1 MSQCDPGP
9 IPDRWLKCPRKSTS
23 LIADKFL
30 AFKTPLG
37 SQFNDKVPEES
48 RFTPSMLF
56 SVMKSLKVKLGLWI
70 DLTNTSRFYDKKE
83 IENTDCKYIKLQCR
97 GHGETPSPKQT
108 KIFIELVTKFL
119 AQNPLQV
126 VGVHCTHGFNR
137 TGFLLVSYMVEQL
150 DCSVAGALHEFSK
163 LRPPGIYKQD
173 YIQELY
179 RRYDDIEYTPAA
191 PERPEW
197 CNEELEIDYDDDDV
211 DSPNAQSD
219 SEPNSSSNSSQK
231 QRGRKETVHKK
242 AIFMPGVRGVEPFNT
257 QPRLKEVQQK
267 AQKFCEWKKTGF
279 PGAQPVSM
287 DVMNLRK
294 LHEKPYRVSWKADGV
309 RYMMLIDGEGE
320 VYMLDR
326 DNCVF
331 KVFGLRFLHKQD
343 LRRHLKDTL
352 LDGELVIDKVEGQNI
367 PRYLVY
373 DIIKYEG
380 EDIGKMAF
388 YPTRLDYIEKDIVN
402 PRHEAMMKGIIKKD
416 QEPFSVRLKQ
426 FWEVTMAQ
434 RLLGEKFAKSL
445 SHEPDG
451 LIFQPSKEPYQAG
464 QCPDVLKWKPSNM
477 NSVDF
482 KLQIVTTGGLGMLP
496 TKEGHLYV
504 GQLKAPFATIRV
516 TKEIKNL
523 NNKIIE
529 CTFDQN
535 TKRWV
540 FMRERTDKSF
550 PNSYNTA
557 RAVCESIQDPV
568 TTDRLLDYIEHHRFS
583 DDSDIMP
590 PPKRSRY

>member
-1 MSQCDPGP
+1 MSHKDPGP
-9 IPDRWLKCPRKSTS
+9 IPNRWLKCPRKATS
-23 LIADKFL
+23 LVADKFL

-56 SVMKSLKVKLGLWI
+56 SFMKSMKVKLGLWI

-83 IENTDCKYIKLQCR
+83 IENMDCKYVKLQCR
-97 GHGETPSPKQT
+97 GHGETPSLDQT
-108 KIFIELVTKFL
+108 KTFIQLVSKFL

-126 VGVHCTHGFNR
+126 IGVHCTHGFNR
-137 TGFLLVSYMVEQL
+137 TGFLLVSYMVEHL
-150 DCSVAGALHEFSK
+150 DCSVEGALYEFSK

-173 YIQELY
+173 YLQELY
-179 RRYDDIEYTPAA
+179 RRYDDVEFTPAA
-191 PERPEW
+191 PERPSW
-197 CNEELEIDYDDDDV
+197 CIEEEEIDYDDDDV
-211 DSPNAQSD
+211 PNAQSEP
-219 SEPNSSSNSSQK
+219 EPNSSSHSGHK
-231 QRGRKETVHKK
+231 RKGRKETTHKK
-242 AIFMPGVRGVEPFNT
+242 AVFVPGVRGVEPFNT
-257 QPRLKEVQQK
+257 QPRLSEVQRK
-267 AQKFCEWKKTGF
+267 TQKFCEWDKTGF

-287 DVMNLRK
+287 DVTNLRK

-320 VYMLDR
+320 VYMFDR
-326 DNCVF
+326 DNCAF
-331 KVFGLRFLHKQD
+331 KVFGLRFLHRHD

-352 LDGELVIDKVEGQNI
+352 LDGELVIDKVKGQNI

-380 EDIGKMAF
+380 EDVGKMAF
-388 YPTRLDYIEKDIVN
+388 YPTRLEYIEKEIVN

-426 FWEVTMAQ
+426 FWEVSMAS
-434 RLLGEKFAKSL
+434 RLLGEKFAKTL

-451 LIFQPSKEPYQAG
+451 LIFQPSKEPYQPG
-464 QCPDVLKWKPSNM
+464 PCPDVLKWKPSNM

-482 KLQIVTTGGLGMLP
+482 KLQIVTKDGLGMLP
-496 TKEGHLYV
+496 TKQALLYV
-504 GQLKAPFATIRV
+504 GQYSEPFASMRV
-516 TKEIKNL
+516 TKDIKHL

-535 TKRWV
+535 TNQWV
-540 FMRERTDKSF
+540 FMRERTDKSY
-550 PNSYNTA
+550 PNSFNTA
-557 RAVCESIQDPV
+557 KAVCESIQEPV
-568 TTDRLLDYIEHHRFS
+568 TSERLLDYIKKHRFH